1 VGVEC
6 FYNLRKGKFFMR
18 TYRLEIRLI
27 QVAAGLALI
36 VLIAGFFGFWGQG
49 AKSSAGTTKVVE
61 TTPLPTLSNIKIV
74 ALGDSFTSG
83 YPLDVAHS
91 WTQRLADV
99 LQVPVV
105 NKGKARQTA
114 KDLLSR
120 FDTDVVAE
128 KPGRVIIFAGI
139 GDAIQGVPVKEVQ
152 TNIMAIVEKAKANH
166 IIPVLALPIGYPG
179 VQQNIKET
187 RDWELSYAQKE
198 NILTLDFSS
207 VLLDASGKYL
217 NGLSPDGKYPNA
229 KGYETM
235 GDYAAR
241 VLK

>member
-1 VGVEC
+1 
-6 FYNLRKGKFFMR
+6 
-18 TYRLEIRLI
+18 
-27 QVAAGLALI
+27 
-36 VLIAGFFGFWGQG
+36 
-49 AKSSAGTTKVVE
+49 
-61 TTPLPTLSNIKIV
+61 
-74 ALGDSFTSG
+74 
-83 YPLDVAHS
+83 
-91 WTQRLADV
+91 LADV

-207 VLLDASGKYL
+207 VLFDASGKYL
-217 NGLSPDGKYPNA
+217 SGLSPDGRYPNA